1 MPRLALYM
9 PRAQNPVMENHNDY
23 RTLTFDVGHG
33 IARLTIN
40 RPDRRNAMSTEM
52 LAEAYDAVRRVA
64 ADESIRL
71 FVLTGSGN
79 WFCPGADIGGIA
91 GADGSDNADA
101 PPPVES
107 IPASQSAGRSQD
119 APSATEIFQVP
130 VVLHEMPAVSVALI
144 NGSVA
149 GAGLGWACGCDL
161 RVATRSA
168 KFNTAFLDVGVAGD
182 MALPWSLS
190 RLIGAAKLRELM
202 LLPDK
207 ISAEEAQRIGLVARV
222 FEDATFRDDA
232 EAIITRLASASP
244 AALKI
249 PPDKRR
255 RQRLAGRN
263 ASAQR
268 CAIALRHLRRNA
280 ATGRLP

>member
-1 MPRLALYM
+1 MAK
-9 PRAQNPVMENHNDY
+9 QGDY
-23 RTLTFDVGHG
+23 RTLTYEAVGG

-52 LAEAYDAVRRVA
+52 LAEAYDAVRRA
-64 ADESIRL
+64 ASDTSIRL

-91 GADGSDNADA
+91 GAEGSDNADA
-101 PPPVES
+101 PRQQSSQES
-107 IPASQSAGRSQD
+107 SREPT
-119 APSATEIFQVP
+119 PSAVEIFQVP

-207 ISAEEAQRIGLVARV
+207 ISADEAQRIGLVARV
-222 FEDATFRDDA
+222 FDDATFRTDA
-232 EAIITRLASASP
+232 EGIVQRLANASP
-244 AALKI
+244 AALTMMKQNWL
-249 PPDKRR
+249 DAERLSFSDYVDAESHRHHHMFTLADTREAFAAKFEKRAPR
-255 RQRLAGRN
+255 F
-263 ASAQR
+263 
-268 CAIALRHLRRNA
+268 
-280 ATGRLP
+280 TGH

>member
-1 MPRLALYM
+1 
-9 PRAQNPVMENHNDY
+9 MENPTMEMHGDY
-23 RTLTFDVGHG
+23 RTLTYETAGG

-52 LAEAYDAVRRVA
+52 VAEAYDAVRRAA
-64 ADESIRL
+64 ADTSIRL

-91 GADGSDNADA
+91 GANGSDSADAVDGSRD
-101 PPPVES
+101 
-107 IPASQSAGRSQD
+107 QSTSTAGG
-119 APSATEIFQVP
+119 PSATEIFQVP

-207 ISAEEAQRIGLVARV
+207 ISADEAQRIGLVARV
-222 FEDATFRDDA
+222 FDDVTFRNDA
-232 EAIITRLASASP
+232 EAIVGRLASASP
-244 AALKI
+244 AALTMMKQNWL
-249 PPDKRR
+249 DAEKLSFSDYVNAETRRHHHMFTLSDTREAFAAKFEKRAPR
-255 RQRLAGRN
+255 F
-263 ASAQR
+263 
-268 CAIALRHLRRNA
+268 
-280 ATGRLP
+280 TGQ